1 MVNSKIIPIFAAEI
15 SNNRGSH
22 LTKHLKIMAKS
33 KIQVRLTTKQDQG
46 IDYTHVSCAKGI
58 LGGIYF
64 LEDDDY
70 HFRYS
75 IQMTNGWWYD
85 KTFETELEAVR
96 YLVKNSFLMN
106 WNYDVISIK
115 LGFYSN
121 SERGAITF
129 RDNIQNINLAA

>member
-1 MVNSKIIPIFAAEI
+1 
-15 SNNRGSH
+15 
-22 LTKHLKIMAKS
+22 MAKR

-75 IQMTNGWWYD
+75 IQKSNGWWYE
-85 KTFETELEAVR
+85 KTFETELEAIR
-96 YLVKNSFLMN
+96 YLVQDSFLMN
-106 WNYDVISIK
+106 WNYDIIGIK
-115 LGFYSN
+115 LGYYSN
-121 SERGAITF
+121 SERGAITY